1 MQMSHIYL
9 CQGGYVFIGVCLFV
23 CLSVSRIMQKLLDWI
38 SQNAVEKWQDIG
50 RNGYISVVIQICQ
63 QLQFSAKYF
72 EFPRSQQFLP
82 RDAMRMLSLC
92 CGPVSVHLSVTFY
105 VMHSIQLAEDKVRLL
120 RHPGSPI
127 ILVPRRTP
135 SLRGA
140 KYKGVGKFCNF
151 RQKSPSISEMVR
163 DRPMVAMEH

>member
-72 EFPRSQQFLP
+72 EFPRSQSGNNSFLKFVDP
-82 RDAMRMLSLC
+82 DPAPDDFQNNLMVSSLSKDTSLIFIYWLAVFTARRYAYAQSLLWPGVCPSVCHVLC
-92 CGPVSVHLSVTFY
+92 HAFYPVGW
-105 VMHSIQLAEDKVRLL
+105 R
-120 RHPGSPI
+120 
-127 ILVPRRTP
+127 
-135 SLRGA
+135 
-140 KYKGVGKFCNF
+140 
-151 RQKSPSISEMVR
+151 
-163 DRPMVAMEH
+163 